1 MINLI
6 FDADMLCFRAA
17 SSCEHEIDWGNDL
30 WTLHSD
36 LKECQQ
42 KFMSIYEE
50 IMTNLRKHKKLES
63 YEVTMCFTDRNNFRK
78 LVLPSYKS
86 NRKATRK
93 PVAYYGLVQWVR
105 ENFHAESRAYL
116 EADDLCSLLS
126 KPGDILVSADKDFQT
141 IPERLFYNYHK
152 DELKYN
158 TREAADYFWYYQCIK
173 GDSTDGYSGIRG
185 YADKKTEK
193 LFKEFGASW
202 ETVLKAYVD
211 KGYTEDDALVQAR
224 VARILREGD
233 YSNGVINLWSPHKN
247 LRKSIDTKANPVVY

>member
-6 FDADMLCFRAA
+6 FDSDMLCFRAA

-93 PVAYYGLVQWVR
+93 PVAYSGLVQWVH

-158 TREAADYFWYYQCIK
+158 TREAADHFWYYQCIK
-173 GDSTDGYSGIRG
+173 GDPTDGYSGIRG

-202 ETVLKAYVD
+202 ETVLKAYKD
-211 KGYTEDDALVQAR
+211 NGYSEDDANTQAC
-224 VARILREGD
+224 VARILRSGD
-233 YSNGVINLWSPHKN
+233 YIDGVIKLFKEANGM
-247 LRKSIDTKANPVVY
+247 REIDTNELC

>member
-42 KFMSIYEE
+42 KFMSIYNE
-50 IMTNLRKHKKLES
+50 IMTNLRKHKELGV
-63 YEVTMCFTDRNNFRK
+63 YEKTMCFTDRNNFRK

-93 PVAYYGLVQWVR
+93 PVAYSGLVQWVR

-202 ETVLKAYVD
+202 ETVLKAYKD
-211 KGYTEDDALVQAR
+211 NGYSEEDALVQAR

-233 YSNGVINLWSPHKN
+233 YSDGVVNLWSPREN
-247 LRKSIDTKANPVVY
+247 LRKSIDTKVDPVVY

>member
-6 FDADMLCFRAA
+6 FDADMLCYRAA

-50 IMTNLRKHKKLES
+50 IMTNLRKHVELEG

-93 PVAYYGLVQWVR
+93 PVAYSGLVQWVH
-105 ENFHAESRAYL
+105 ENFHTESRAYL

-158 TREAADYFWYYQCIK
+158 TREAADYFWYYQCLV
-173 GDSTDGYSGIRG
+173 GDVTDGYKGL
-185 YADKKTEK
+185 EK
-193 LFKEFGASW
+193 CGPKGA
-202 ETVLKAYVD
+202 EKILKDCTWDAVVGAYVD
-211 KGYTEDDALVQAR
+211 KGYTEEDALVQAR

-233 YSNGVINLWSPHKN
+233 YSNGVINLWSPREN
-247 LRKSIDTKANPVVY
+247 LRKSIDTKAEPVVY